1 MDERGFQRLLRR
13 TVAVPVALLVL
24 LAGVLGV
31 EIATLNRSLHQV
43 DHTDQVISN
52 ARQALRY
59 MVDMESSARGLSLPE
74 TRDSSRPSRMPNRR
88 CLPASMP

>member
-31 EIATLNRSLHQV
+31 EIVTLNRSLHLV
-43 DHTDQVISN
+43 DHTDRVITN
-52 ARQALRY
+52 ARQAMRN
-59 MVDMESSARGLSLPE
+59 MNDMESSARGL
-74 TRDSSRPSRMPNRR
+74 
-88 CLPASMP
+88 